1 MVDGWISTIKNL
13 YNKHIMKQDILKMAG
28 VKNEKQFYKLFP
40 SEEAFMKVHG
50 KAFKKAKM
58 GASMVKKQL
67 TQLTDF
73 ANPPQAQGGMNL
85 LPSTITG
92 LQGMIGKLPSGAN
105 PIKNI
110 MGSAANIIGGI
121 GAMKEEKE
129 QLDEAKQ
136 FKELSG
142 LTLNA
147 ANTRPEQVRRKYER
161 PEDSLIEG
169 NYQSFGTG
177 YDVGMAES
185 GMQIGGNLTE
195 IQNMYTSGDIYSDM
209 GYEPLDESSKVK
221 QFQNG
226 GGMFSNWQSD
236 VTKLGPEVTG
246 AFGSFAGGMLG
257 GSKGKLT
264 GAGQVGKGV
273 GALAGSMFGPLGTA
287 IGSGIGAFA
296 GNLIG
301 GQRQKKMEGL
311 QEEGYENLQKGAFQQ
326 GIQNVQ
332 NQYGSF
338 MEQGGYVSHNWNPQ
352 VIAKFGDYNV
362 KDLLRKDPMMNT
374 LRTGGSIRNNYMGDD
389 EKMSMMAMGGELK
402 THWGGNMEPASYNPY
417 MPGSG
422 ETHIGRGLYHSEG
435 DGNGNT
441 GIGMSYGDN
450 MVEIENGEP
459 VIEMEQGGSLD
470 KSAVVF
476 GNLKIPSYVA
486 SELLNSDEAI
496 GKMFKSYVN
505 DLTKVE
511 AKQNKIAKK
520 AALLANSVD
529 GDTPHDLLTLNSAK
543 ASLIGTDMTQQQ
555 IAYNKKTAATGQN
568 AILDTAAKLG
578 IDAEAFAN
586 RNKIVK
592 VKSKDG
598 TAQSGTYVSRDA
610 QNPDIDISSRWNRVL
625 PYEQVYQ
632 PKKLPTLPTPEFMQP
647 MDFKGPLFEQ
657 YTPQGVPDI
666 REDGMVSP
674 SVYDITGMDRYFTN
688 IPSQNKPAEKE
699 PKTRNNNLLDY
710 AKFAYNEM
718 LPFTRP
724 SNQMELG
731 YEQLMGE
738 NLALIG
744 NPLEAVQAQ
753 SYQPLLKTEP
763 AALATAQSQLNEIT
777 ASANAAR
784 RMTGNNPAAQAMIA
798 SQEAMSKQQVIGQQ
812 LAANVQAK
820 EAARQR
826 NLAALNDKT
835 LKNLAIYDQQYS
847 RQAQAKSSTKEIAQA
862 ALSSIASKIGQNK
875 LENRQI
881 GIMENMYNYRF
892 GPKGRAINYNPMVD
906 FKEMI
911 ANASP
916 GDMEQYQEMIDK
928 KGKSSASK
936 ESRNGSI
943 VKAIKNL

>member
-1 MVDGWISTIKNL
+1 
-13 YNKHIMKQDILKMAG
+13 MKQDILKMAG

-85 LPSTITG
+85 LPSTVTG

-185 GMQIGGNLTE
+185 GMQIGGNPTE

-338 MEQGGYVSHNWNPQ
+338 MEQGGYVSHNWQPQ
-352 VIAKFGDYNV
+352 VITKFGDYNV
-362 KDLLRKDPMMNT
+362 KDLLRKDPMMDT

-402 THWGGNMEPASYNPY
+402 THWGGDAEPISYNLYLPD
-417 MPGSG
+417 GG
-422 ETHIGRGLYHSEG
+422 ETVMFRGQSHEESDGQGR
-435 DGNGNT
+435 T
-441 GIGMSYGDN
+441 GIGVTYGDN
-450 MVEIENGEP
+450 PVEVERGEP
-459 VIEMEQGGSLD
+459 AVKLKNGSSEEDSL
-470 KSAVVF
+470 VVF

-486 SELLNSDEAI
+486 SEINDDKAK
-496 GKMFKSYVN
+496 GKSYKSHVEGISY
-505 DLTKVE
+505 KE

-529 GDTPHDLLTLNSAK
+529 GDTPYDLLKLNSAK
-543 ASLIGTDMTQQQ
+543 ASLIGTDMALQQF
-555 IAYNKKTAATGQN
+555 AGTKKFLGVAQN
-568 AILDTAAKLG
+568 AMLDTAAELG

-598 TAQSGTYVSRDA
+598 TAQNGSIVDYLKSKNVDSSIANRQKLAQEANILNYKGLPDQNIKLLDYMRNKKTNLISQPIASDEEIGQRFYSENPPIAERVPTSQESLMASGIGPT
-610 QNPDIDISSRWNRVL
+610 PT
-625 PYEQVYQ
+625 PYEPLTGLSSATTSSKEK
-632 PKKLPTLPTPEFMQP
+632 PK
-647 MDFKGPLFEQ
+647 
-657 YTPQGVPDI
+657 
-666 REDGMVSP
+666 
-674 SVYDITGMDRYFTN
+674 
-688 IPSQNKPAEKE
+688 
-699 PKTRNNNLLDY
+699 NNNLLDY
-710 AKFAYNEM
+710 AKFAYNEA
-718 LPFTRP
+718 LPFIRP
-724 SNQMELG
+724 SNQMQLDPS
-731 YEQLMGE
+731 QLMGE
-738 NLALIG
+738 MIALQG

-753 SYQPLLKTEP
+753 SYQPLLETEP